1 MPSADRS
8 CRVFSA
14 RDRRNASSIHL
25 ITQSMKGIVTG
36 ITQNR
41 TQYNHPDTSLTQFHG
56 NYLFTLHFGNQV
68 HLRLTTFIVIIINI
82 ANDVTAE
89 LALQGSL
96 LPSI

>member
-1 MPSADRS
+1 
-8 CRVFSA
+8 
-14 RDRRNASSIHL
+14 
-25 ITQSMKGIVTG
+25 MKGIVTG